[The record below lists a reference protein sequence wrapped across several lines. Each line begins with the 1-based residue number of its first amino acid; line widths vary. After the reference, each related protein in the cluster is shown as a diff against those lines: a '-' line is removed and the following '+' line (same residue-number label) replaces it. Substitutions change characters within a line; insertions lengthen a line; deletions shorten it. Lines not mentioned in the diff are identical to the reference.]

1 MSDKFDIE
9 KLTRFMLA
17 YPKVPV
23 IFVVKVP
30 DAEDVIAYRYINNV
44 LCDRYQIYHK
54 YYSAY
59 IYDVGYD
66 YYYEYTGK
74 DCKLQQF
81 VSENAIRKHLKEI
94 CNEKYP
100 NIGDAINI
108 GIDLIWDAYV
118 KEGRIYKAIIV
129 YLCFNN

>member
-1 MSDKFDIE
+1 MSDKLDIE
-9 KLTRFMLA
+9 KLTSFMLA

-30 DAEDVIAYRYINNV
+30 DAKAGIEGMNYV
-44 LCDRYQIYHK
+44 LCDKYPISYK
-54 YYSAY
+54 YYNVY
-59 IYDVGYD
+59 IRYVEYD
-66 YYYEYTGK
+66 YYYEHTGK

-81 VSENAIRKHLKEI
+81 IGENAIRKHFKEI
-94 CNEKYP
+94 CSEKYP
-100 NIGDAINI
+100 DIGDAINI
-108 GIDLIWDAYV
+108 GIDLIWDTYI

>member
-9 KLTRFMLA
+9 KLTNFMLA
-17 YPKVPV
+17 YSKVPV

-30 DAEDVIAYRYINNV
+30 ESKTEIESVNYV
-44 LCDRYQIYHK
+44 LCDKYPISYK
-54 YYSAY
+54 YYNVCIRY
-59 IYDVGYD
+59 IEYD
-66 YYYEYTGK
+66 YYYEHTGK

-81 VSENAIRKHLKEI
+81 ISENAIRKHLKEI

-100 NIGDAINI
+100 DIGDAINI